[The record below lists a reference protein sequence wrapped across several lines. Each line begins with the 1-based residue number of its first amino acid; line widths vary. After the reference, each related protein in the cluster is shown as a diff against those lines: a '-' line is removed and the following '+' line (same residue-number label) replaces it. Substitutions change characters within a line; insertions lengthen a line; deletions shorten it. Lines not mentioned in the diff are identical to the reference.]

1 MASLTRLVPL
11 PHPPYNTAVPTRSLV
26 RLALACVVLA
36 SSLAG
41 TERAAAQAGAV
52 VPGGVG
58 SSTTPPPPPVE
69 PPQQPSE
76 GVDTEDLVEGA
87 VDSATERDLGPA
99 RGTGT
104 EAGPDDEQDEDGE
117 AAGEDGDDG
126 EDVVATL
133 GTVVGAAGGPTPVDL
148 EPRRRIVW
156 REDWPRYSFDEA
168 VLSFGLG
175 ALLVAAELLPTATT
189 SANWTGGILFDDP
202 VQAAL
207 GLDLYEARDSARIA
221 SEVIQ
226 WVLIASPFV
235 IDALGAAGIG
245 DGNWDAAFQM
255 GLIALESYVISLV
268 VWKVVTLLARRERPI
283 ATECA
288 SGLDAP
294 DCNEQFETT
303 SFFSNQTMNAFTG
316 ASLMCLHHTH
326 MPLFGDE
333 AADASACVVAM
344 TAASATGLLRVMS
357 NREYLT
363 DVLMGA
369 IVGLIAGYIVPWA
382 VHYQGGARPEL
393 RPPVALIPAPLVA
406 PGETYG
412 AQVAGWF

>member
-1 MASLTRLVPL
+1 MPL
-11 PHPPYNTAVPTRSLV
+11 SRAPYNTAVSARPLV
-26 RLALACVVLA
+26 ALALALVVLA
-36 SSLAG
+36 
-41 TERAAAQAGAV
+41 AAARVEAQGGAV
-52 VPGGVG
+52 VPGNVG
-58 SSTTPPPPPVE
+58 SSTTPTVPSVE
-69 PPQQPSE
+69 PPPQPPE
-76 GVDTEDLVEGA
+76 QVDTESLVEGA
-87 VDSATERDLGPA
+87 VDSATEAELGTA
-99 RGTGT
+99 RGAAP
-104 EAGPDDEQDEDGE
+104 EVEPDDDDDTPADTADGR
-117 AAGEDGDDG
+117 DRG
-126 EDVVATL
+126 EDVVATI
-133 GTVVGAAGGPTPVDL
+133 GTVVATAGGPSLVDR
-148 EPRRRIVW
+148 EPRRRVVW

-168 VLSFGLG
+168 VLSLGLG

-189 SANWTGGILFDDP
+189 SANWTGGILFDDA
-202 VQAAL
+202 VQSAL

-221 SEVIQ
+221 SEVLQ

-235 IDALGAAGIG
+235 IDAIGAAGIG

-255 GLIALESYVISLV
+255 GLIALESYVVSLV

-288 SGLDAP
+288 SGRDAP
-294 DCNEQFETT
+294 DCREAFETT

-316 ASLMCLHHTH
+316 ASLMCLHHVH

-357 NREYLT
+357 DREYLT

-369 IVGLIAGYIVPWA
+369 MVGFVAGYIVPWA

-412 AQVAGWF
+412 AQIAGWF